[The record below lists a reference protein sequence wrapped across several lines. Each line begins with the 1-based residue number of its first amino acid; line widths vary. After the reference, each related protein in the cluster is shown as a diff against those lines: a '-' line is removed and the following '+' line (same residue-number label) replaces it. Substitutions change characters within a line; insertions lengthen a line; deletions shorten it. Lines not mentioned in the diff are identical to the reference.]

1 MITFKRNT
9 PTIDTTLANTSKY
22 LNQMQFTGIT
32 EENNLFVTDQQS
44 ARDAVNVY
52 TDIDGHFV
60 SRPTLQ
66 KDKTID
72 KTVNDLIENYNHKL
86 VELYSIGIGKVY
98 ITINT
103 NDLYSAIVVT
113 ETGATYELND
123 LPKYRIS
130 IIEHYVI
137 CFNNKENVGAQ
148 VFDTNEPSKG
158 WQSFNKFI
166 DIPITKRIIGNQE
179 TLYDKNEFTDSHEEQ
194 YIWSVN
200 SKPTLP
206 NGNPAVK
213 VKTQNAVL
221 DWGSINDMNIYTDY
235 RTIKNLSI
243 PVGKDAL
250 ITSSKNRICIA
261 YSDYFEYSLNNGE
274 TFTKAYYPVY
284 QGKFLNIASISKD
297 GQYFF
302 FVTSY
307 GVYRCKLGDLTWA
320 FPVRAYKSD
329 NTTIEDIQ
337 YEGINNS
344 CYFMTGDIF
353 SFYTYNSA
361 TNTARIYYLGPGL
374 YSGNAPKIGDD
385 GLPIYQL
392 NYTELFNIYF
402 GTTTTDK
409 DYAKNQLYMYL
420 TTSLEGNVEIATLF
434 ALAIDAND
442 TAHSYYLFQRGE
454 EANKFVDTSG
464 GTNNFTIIDS
474 LNYRYISLSSVYD
487 IAKGTEKGLLNSK
500 LKIGFNFTGAVDLG
514 YQWKIIESTI
524 EFKVLSGTSSINPV
538 YTEITNNTTAAQ
550 CTVDGLIYNLF
561 EAQLVSD
568 SLDVNLVYTYNDIKY
583 SDLLPDLIVNGS
595 GIDVWKNRRAIWVD
609 GDTYYIVTENGTIY
623 TNNLS
628 TNDLVEITYRY
639 TSNNV
644 FLDVPQLS
652 YSDTELYL
660 AFNNTLRI
668 TSNNRKGVNILFN
681 LPKINDQSFIEPI
694 TGLINISTT
703 EVAVFFENKIV
714 VCSKQSDELLG
725 FRYDYYNTKLS
736 TGIRLGD
743 SVINTLEGAYTIF
756 PTKRGLAIMNYQAFM
771 ATTDQ
776 VITYITD
783 VIKTLW
789 NKFFDNSTVIKIIQW
804 RNILVFTN
812 NTKEIL
818 LYDLDTKAW
827 WRWEVP
833 LNCQI
838 ALSDQIKLQLI
849 KDTLL
854 VFEDAPRYYDFS
866 KTNTLSNGAKVIN
879 WYYQS
884 QPLHFSAP
892 NHYKNLKQLVFQF
905 YEDNDI
911 STTKTMLAQIKLY
924 RKRITQR
931 APETIKFK
939 IEEYRT
945 FVKRFNYW
953 KINELQWALAND
965 IDTSSPMPLKLN
977 GINIKYEIGEEVK

>member
-52 TDIDGHFV
+52 TDINGHFV

-72 KTVNDLIENYNHKL
+72 RTVNDLIENYNHKL

-103 NDLYSAIVVT
+103 NNLYSAIVVT

-123 LPKYRIS
+123 LPKYHIS

-148 VFDTNEPSKG
+148 VFDTNEPNNG
-158 WQSFNKFI
+158 WQSFNEFI

-194 YIWSVN
+194 YIWSAN

-206 NGNPAVK
+206 NGNPTVK

-243 PVGKDAL
+243 TVGKDAL

-261 YSDYFEYSLNNGE
+261 YSDYLQYSVNNGE
-274 TFTKAYYPVY
+274 TFTKVYYPVY
-284 QGKFLNIASISKD
+284 QGQFLNIASISKD

-307 GVYRCKLGDLTWA
+307 GVYRYNIGNDTWA
-320 FPVRAYKSD
+320 LPIRAYNET
-329 NTTIEDIQ
+329 NTTIENIQ

-344 CYFMTGDIF
+344 CYFMTSDIF
-353 SFYTYNSA
+353 SFYTYNNT
-361 TNTARIYYLGPGL
+361 TNTARLYYIGPGL
-374 YSGNAPKIGDD
+374 YSGVTPKLDD
-385 GLPIYQL
+385 GGIPVYQL
-392 NYTELFNIYF
+392 NYIELYNVYF
-402 GTTTTDK
+402 GTTITDK

-420 TTSLEGNVEIATLF
+420 STNIEGTLEVATIF
-434 ALAIDAND
+434 ALAIDSSN
-442 TAHSYYLFQRGE
+442 TSKSYYLLKRGE
-454 EANKFVDTSG
+454 ETNKFVDTGG
-464 GTNNFTIIDS
+464 GTSNFTIIDS
-474 LNYRYISLSSVYD
+474 LDYRYISLSSVYD
-487 IAKGTEKGLLNSK
+487 IAKGTEAGLLNSK

-514 YQWKIIESTI
+514 YQWEIIESTI
-524 EFKVLSGTSSINPV
+524 EFRVLSGTSSINPV
-538 YTEITNNTTAAQ
+538 YTEVTSDTTAAQ
-550 CTVDGLIYNLF
+550 CTVNGLIYNLF
-561 EAQLVSD
+561 EAQLVSG
-568 SLDVNLVYTYNDIKY
+568 SLNVNLVYTYNNIDY
-583 SDLLPDLIVNGS
+583 SDPLPDLIVNS
-595 GIDVWKNRRAIWVD
+595 SDIDVWKNRRAIWVD

-623 TNNLS
+623 TNSLS
-628 TNDLVEITYRY
+628 INDLVEITYRY
-639 TSNNV
+639 TSNDV

-703 EVAVFFENKIV
+703 EVAIFFENKIV

-838 ALSDQIKLQLI
+838 ALSNQIKLQLI

-905 YEDNDI
+905 YEDSDI
-911 STTKTMLAQIKLY
+911 STAKTMLAQIKLY

-977 GINIKYEIGEEVK
+977 GINIKYEIGEEVR